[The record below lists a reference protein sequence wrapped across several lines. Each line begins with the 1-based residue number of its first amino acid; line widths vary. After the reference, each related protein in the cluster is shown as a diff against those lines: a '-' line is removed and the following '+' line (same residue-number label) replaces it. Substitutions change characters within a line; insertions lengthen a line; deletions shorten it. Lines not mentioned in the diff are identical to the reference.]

1 MKKVPFMMVIGEQEE
16 AEGLISVRKHG
27 GESLGKM
34 SVEAFA
40 EMINGQIA
48 ESVKPFREV

>member
-1 MKKVPFMMVIGEQEE
+1 
-16 AEGLISVRKHG
+16 
-27 GESLGKM
+27 M